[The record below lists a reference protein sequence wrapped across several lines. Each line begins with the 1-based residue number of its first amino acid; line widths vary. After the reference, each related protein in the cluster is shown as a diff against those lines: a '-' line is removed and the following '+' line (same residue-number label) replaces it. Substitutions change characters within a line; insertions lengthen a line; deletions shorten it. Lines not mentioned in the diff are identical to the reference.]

1 MKRLSPTPQRA
12 PRQRSQLSALVLAAV
27 TVAALLVLVIVT
39 AALLDEASLRPRAT
53 DRLAPPGLDHLFGT
67 DWLGRDVFTRTVT
80 GLRLSLVI
88 GVATSLLSV
97 AVATV
102 LGIAAALLGGWV
114 DAVISWLID
123 LSIGV
128 PHLVF
133 MVLVAFSAGGGVQGI
148 VLGVA
153 LTHWMSLARLI
164 RADVL
169 HLRHSDYV
177 RASRGFGHSSWFI
190 ARRHLF
196 GQVLPQALVGFVLM
210 FPHVVLHESA
220 LTFLGFGFSSQTP
233 AIGILLH
240 EGMPHISSGTWWLA
254 VFPGACLLL
263 VVLAFARL
271 GDRLRV
277 LTSSPSQG
285 G

>member
-1 MKRLSPTPQRA
+1 MSHPSPA
-12 PRQRSQLSALVLAAV
+12 PPRTTRRRSASVDLAIAAACV
-27 TVAALLVLVIVT
+27 GALLLAIVVT
-39 AALLDEASLRPRAT
+39 AWLLDESSLRSHAGA
-53 DRLAPPGLDHLFGT
+53 RLMPPGPDHLFGT
-67 DWLGRDVFTRTVT
+67 DWLGRDLFTRTIM
-80 GLRLSLVI
+80 GLRLSLTV
-88 GVATSLLSV
+88 GVVTALLSV

-123 LSIGV
+123 LSIGI

-133 MVLVAFSAGGGVQGI
+133 MVLVAFSVGGGIKGI
-148 VLGVA
+148 VIGIS

-169 HLRHSDYV
+169 HLRHSDFV
-177 RASRGFGHSSWFI
+177 LASRGFGRSEWFI

-210 FPHVVLHESA
+210 FPHVVLHEAA
-220 LTFLGFGFSSQTP
+220 LTFLGFGFSPQTP

-240 EGMPHISSGTWWLA
+240 EGMPHISSGMWWMAL
-254 VFPGACLLL
+254 FPGLCLLL

-277 LTSSPSQG
+277 LTSSPGQG